1 MGGIAEED
9 NEDSPAV
16 SESDAFLGSPRRQG
30 VFTMDSRLSRF
41 ADDSGYEDNQQ
52 LNQNQTQSETKPSS
66 PPPSPSP
73 KWASSQSSLVAQL
86 IKLTVAECQSY
97 LKIQQKLQK
106 RKKTLQ
112 GAKDWKTA
120 QKRGPIFRSI
130 RLLRFIFI
138 IFESFPE
145 SNNLRRQSSD
155 LKTIFKT
162 QLQKTLSWH
171 ILQQLLFRSASLNKT
186 SIRIHVEILI

>member
-97 LKIQQKLQK
+97 FKIQQKLQK
-106 RKKTLQ
+106 RKLSKAPKTEKS
-112 GAKDWKTA
+112 AT
-120 QKRGPIFRSI
+120 KRAN
-130 RLLRFIFI
+130 
-138 IFESFPE
+138 FP
-145 SNNLRRQSSD
+145 
-155 LKTIFKT
+155 F
-162 QLQKTLSWH
+162 
-171 ILQQLLFRSASLNKT
+171 NKT
-186 SIRIHVEILI
+186 SSLYIYYFWILRGIKSTSPSKFRLSKNYLKLSYENSKLTHSSAVAI